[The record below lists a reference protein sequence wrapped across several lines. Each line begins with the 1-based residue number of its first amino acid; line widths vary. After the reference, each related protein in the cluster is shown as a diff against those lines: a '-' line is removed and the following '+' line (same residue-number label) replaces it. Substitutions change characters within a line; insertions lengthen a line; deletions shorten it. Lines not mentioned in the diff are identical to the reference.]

1 MFYCQYCGYELQDEA
16 KFCPKCG
23 KMAVRPESGAPAP
36 EPMRAPEYSAAPEAY
51 APAPE
56 YAEAYPVPAPQVPMV
71 TPEAPKETP
80 PRQEIPAEEPV
91 DTPSEISVFVL
102 GIVSIVLSTSGLPG
116 LILSLITRS
125 KVRAREA
132 AVGPLTGKGKVGK
145 TLATIALPV
154 SICFMVLWTIRI
166 ISFIFGATLWF
177 SYIFKWMEE
186 SGQYMN

>member
-36 EPMRAPEYSAAPEAY
+36 QLPAVAPEA
-51 APAPE
+51 PE
-56 YAEAYPVPAPQVPMV
+56 EV
-71 TPEAPKETP
+71 P

-91 DTPSEISVFVL
+91 GTPSEISVFVL

-116 LILSLITRS
+116 LILSIITQS

-132 AVGPLTGKGKVGK
+132 AVGALTGKGKVGK

-154 SICFMVLWTIRI
+154 SIGFMALWTVRLIASI
-166 ISFIFGATLWF
+166 IGVMNAF
-177 SYIFKWMEE
+177 SMLSKWTE
-186 SGQYMN
+186 QFR